1 MKRTLNEIETFRAQE
16 LLLQRATEGLDDAE
30 AGELAALGA
39 DEDYSFDLAASA
51 VDIAT
56 LKFEEMPIGVADK
69 ILIAA
74 GVDASRTTVM
84 PAMAMSTLAGYVPA
98 RVISTG
104 SPGAIP
110 PVVQQDSRPMPQQS
124 TPVIGMVA
132 PVIEYRPAPMPVER
146 PAPVIPLE
154 SRRKRTSYAW
164 IAAAASV
171 VLAAGAV
178 LWATQREPEVITK
191 EKIVEVPV
199 TPPPVKEPT
208 AAEARAQLLA
218 SAPDAT
224 TLAWTRTKDPNGAA
238 ASGDVVWSASAQRG
252 YMRFVGLT
260 PNDLKQIQ
268 YQLWIFDKDRDQAY
282 PVDGG
287 VFDVS
292 STGEVIV
299 AITARLKV
307 NAPVLF
313 AVTIEQPGGVVVSKR
328 ERIVVTAAPKAG

>member
-1 MKRTLNEIETFRAQE
+1 MKRMLNEIETFRAQE
-16 LLLQRATEGLDDAE
+16 LLLQRATEGLDAAE
-30 AGELAALGA
+30 AHELAALGA
-39 DEDYSFDLAASA
+39 DADYSFDLAASA

-56 LKFEEMPIGVADK
+56 LKLEEMPIGVADK

-74 GVDASRTTVM
+74 GVEASRTTVM

-98 RVISTG
+98 RVISTS
-104 SPGAIP
+104 SPSTLQ
-110 PVVQQDSRPMPQQS
+110 PVMQQDYRPMPQQS
-124 TPVIGMVA
+124 TPVVGMVA
-132 PVIEYRPAPMPVER
+132 PLVER

-164 IAAAASV
+164 VAAAASV
-171 VLAAGAV
+171 ALAAGAV

-191 EKIVEVPV
+191 ERIVEVPV
-199 TPPPVKEPT
+199 TPPPVKEPA

-218 SAPDAT
+218 TASDVT
-224 TLAWTRTKDPNGAA
+224 TLAWTPTKDPNGAA

-260 PNDLKQIQ
+260 PNDLKQLQ

-299 AITARLKV
+299 PITARLKV
-307 NAPVLF
+307 NEPVLF